1 MDKKSFRVIIV
12 GGSIAGLT
20 LAHCLDRAQIDYV
33 ILERRAEVAPQEGAS
48 LGIMPNGARI
58 LQQLG
63 LYSELEELIHPLKE
77 AHLNYPDGFSYTSQ
91 YPRLLRER
99 FGYPLAFLDRQK
111 VLELLG
117 ASLPCPDKL
126 HVNAN
131 VFRVEELADGLRVH
145 TASGACYDGDIVV
158 GADGVH
164 SVIRQEMW
172 RLSGTSSTRE
182 KKQMRVEYGCVFG
195 ISSALP
201 NLPAGEQIT
210 CYNKGW
216 SILSVV
222 GKNGRLYWFLFYKLD
237 RKYDYMT
244 APRISTEDAVRRC
257 SALAREPFWQDI
269 TFGDVWGARET
280 FNVTRLDEYVLPE
293 WTYGNIIC
301 IGDSAHKIAPHT
313 GQGANC
319 AMEDATALANALHQA
334 LQHNPEK
341 TQRPSPAETSQLL
354 KSVAAA
360 RRARM
365 SGVAHAAK
373 MSTRLQALD
382 GLLCRLVARYYF
394 PYAGEMLADL
404 ASKGIAAGAPM
415 VRYLPVPERS
425 GPGWE
430 IFGREKKKTT
440 KETNR
445 IKNKTMTSSLGRVL
459 SSSIATLASI
469 ALICLLWFPAQL
481 AAFSRS
487 MTRGSLTVEW

>member
-1 MDKKSFRVIIV
+1 MEKKSFKVIIV

-33 ILERRAEVAPQEGAS
+33 ILERRTEVAPQEGAS

-63 LYSELEELIHPLKE
+63 LYSKLEELIHPLKE

-117 ASLPCPDKL
+117 ASLPSPDKL
-126 HVNAN
+126 HVDTK
-131 VFRVEELADGLRVH
+131 VVQVEEMADSVRVH
-145 TASGACYDGDIVV
+145 ASSGVCYDGDIVV

-164 SVIRQEMW
+164 SVVREEMW
-172 RLSGTSSTRE
+172 RLSGTSSANE
-182 KKQMRVEYGCVFG
+182 KKRMLVQYACVFG
-195 ISSALP
+195 ISSPLP
-201 NLPAGEQIT
+201 KLPAGKQIT
-210 CYNKGW
+210 CYNNDW

-237 RKYDYMT
+237 QKYDYMT
-244 APRISTEDAVRRC
+244 APRVSTEDAMHRC
-257 SALAREPFWQDI
+257 SELAREPFWRHI

-293 WTYGNIIC
+293 WTYRNIIC

-319 AMEDATALANALHQA
+319 AIEDATALANALQQ
-334 LQHNPEK
+334 LLRDRVMN
-341 TQRPSPAETSQLL
+341 RPSPHEIKQVLNN
-354 KSVAAA
+354 VAAA

-365 SGVAHAAK
+365 NNVAHAAK
-373 MSTRLQALD
+373 MSMRLQALD
-382 GLLCRLVARYYF
+382 GILCRLVARYYF
-394 PYAGEMLADL
+394 PYAGDMLADL
-404 ASKGIAAGAPM
+404 ASKGIADAPVM
-415 VRYLPVPERS
+415 GYLPLPERS

-430 IFGREKKKTT
+430 DFKKK
-440 KETNR
+440 K
-445 IKNKTMTSSLGRVL
+445 KNIRHTL
-459 SSSIATLASI
+459 SSSIATLVSL
-469 ALICLLWFPAQL
+469 ALICLLWFPTQL
-481 AAFSRS
+481 SAFYSNISR
-487 MTRGSLTVEW
+487 RSLSIDW